1 MAESSQ
7 YMRMLPAMSRWILQ
21 GGADALA
28 AAGRSWPCGLP
39 VEGCRARSDGDL
51 HALWLGPEE
60 FLLLAP
66 PDHEPE
72 GLRSALG
79 GMAHSLVDVGHRQV
93 AFEVCG
99 PDSQMLLNAAC
110 PLDLHPERFPVGM
123 CTRTVF
129 GKADIVLW
137 RTHPEAFHVE
147 VWRSFL
153 PYCTELLAEQV
164 LD

>member
-1 MAESSQ
+1 MAESSL
-7 YMRMLPAMSRWILQ
+7 YMRMLAPMSRWMLQ
-21 GGADALA
+21 GGVDALSA
-28 AAGRSWPCGLP
+28 AARAWPAGLP
-39 VEGCRARSDGDL
+39 SEACRARSQGEL

-66 PDHEPE
+66 PDHEPRA
-72 GLRSALG
+72 LREALAG
-79 GMAHSLVDVGHRQV
+79 VPHSLVDVGHRQL

-99 PDSQMLLNAAC
+99 PDCETLLNCAC
-110 PLDLHPERFPVGM
+110 PLDLNAAQFPVGM

-137 RTHPEAFHVE
+137 RTRADAFHVE

-153 PYCTELLAEQV
+153 PYCTDLLAEQV
-164 LD
+164 RD

>member
-7 YMRMLPAMSRWILQ
+7 YMRMLPAMNRWILQ

-28 AAGRSWPCGLP
+28 AAGRTWPGGLP
-39 VEGCRARSDGDL
+39 EACRARTQGEL

-66 PDHEPE
+66 PDHQPDA
-72 GLRSALG
+72 LRNALAG
-79 GMAHSLVDVGHRQV
+79 VAHSLVDVGHRQV
-93 AFEVCG
+93 ALEVMG
-99 PDSQMLLNAAC
+99 PDCEILLNGAC
-110 PLDLHPERFPVGM
+110 PLDLHPDRFPVDM

-129 GKADIVLW
+129 GKAEIVLW
-137 RTHPEAFHVE
+137 RTHLQTFHVE

-153 PYCTELLAEQV
+153 PYCTDLLAEQII
-164 LD
+164 D

>member
-21 GGADALA
+21 GRADALS
-28 AAGRSWPCGLP
+28 AAGHAWAAGLSS
-39 VEGCRARSDGDL
+39 EICRARSQDDV

-60 FLLLAP
+60 HLLLAP
-66 PDHEPE
+66 PDHEPAV
-72 GLRSALG
+72 LRDALVG
-79 GMAHSLVDVGHRQV
+79 VAHSLVDVSHRQL
-93 AFEVCG
+93 AFEVRG
-99 PDSQMLLNAAC
+99 PDCEVLLNAAC
-110 PLDLHPERFPVGM
+110 PLDLHPERFPAGM

-137 RTHPEAFHVE
+137 RTHLEAFHVE

-164 LD
+164 RD